1 MERGHTTWF
10 RVRRI
15 ALRLMLMT
23 GLIGGSPAGARAQDE
38 GRARIPRH
46 PCRLVVKG
54 TLLAAVERGIDVS
67 PTLRRQCEDLAEA
80 RAVVSIEWDQPNA
93 PWYARTRM
101 NKVDGVMVAWIGV
114 PPVAEAVG
122 YVGHE
127 LHHVI
132 EQIRGLDYEAESKRP
147 DSGVWQAVG
156 GYETQAAIDAGRQV
170 WREVQAGAAD
180 AASKEPRR

>member
-1 MERGHTTWF
+1 MQRGHTTWPPA
-10 RVRRI
+10 RRI
-15 ALRLMLMT
+15 ALGLLLMM
-23 GLIGGSPAGARAQDE
+23 GLIASSPAGVGAQGE
-38 GRARIPRH
+38 WRARISRH

-67 PTLRRQCEDLAEA
+67 PTLRRQCQDLAEA
-80 RAVVSIEWDQPNA
+80 RAVVSIEWDQPKA

-101 NKVDGVMVAWIGV
+101 NEVDGVMVAWIGV

-147 DSGVWQAVG
+147 DSGVWRAVG

-170 WREVQAGAAD
+170 WREVQAGAAE
-180 AASKEPRR
+180 AANKEPRR